1 MVGMYRKISFLALFL
16 AMIACALPGAP
27 SPSANPALL
36 PDTNSDVNSLET
48 IIVETANA
56 AQTQTMAALPTS
68 TSTPTPTFTPS
79 ITPTFT
85 PTFIFKFPTHTPIA
99 SYTSPAT
106 VSAEQLGLTPG
117 GTPGTPEVGKD
128 FKMSDREWS
137 CIIAGIIPP
146 KNYEFQ
152 KKEHFYVYW
161 TLFNNGTK
169 AWPYYGVDL
178 VYQGGYRNDGT
189 KIQDFTRT
197 VEPGKT
203 VTVGA
208 EFTAPTKPGNYQTF
222 FKLMVGKR
230 LFCGMKYTF
239 VVKE

>member
-1 MVGMYRKISFLALFL
+1 MNSKSFLIVLVL
-16 AMIACALPGAP
+16 AMLACALPGAA
-27 SPSANPALL
+27 SPSANPAQ
-36 PDTNSDVNSLET
+36 PPASNADVKTLET
-48 IIVETANA
+48 IIVETAGA
-56 AQTQTMAALPTS
+56 AQTQTAAALPTS
-68 TSTPTPTFTPS
+68 TSTPSPTFTPS

-85 PTFIFKFPTHTPIA
+85 PTFIFRFPTHTPLA
-99 SYTSPAT
+99 SYTSPVT
-106 VSAEQLGLTPG
+106 VSAEEFGQVP
-117 GTPGTPEVGKD
+117 GTPGTPGIGEG
-128 FKMSDREWS
+128 FKMSDKEWS
-137 CIIAGIIPP
+137 CIVAGIIPP
-146 KNYEFQ
+146 RNFEFE
-152 KKEHFYVYW
+152 KKAHFDVYW

-169 AWPYYGVDL
+169 SWPYYGVDL
-178 VYQGGYRNDGT
+178 VYQGGYRHEGT

-208 EFTAPTKPGNYQTF
+208 SFIAPNKEGNYQTF